1 MTPYRLQSCTD
12 EELME
17 QLRIG
22 QADALAVL
30 FDRHYRL
37 VFSVALRILHDHGEA
52 EDLMQ
57 EVFLE
62 IYRKIE
68 DYDPDKGNAKTW
80 ILQYAYHRSLNRQ
93 KYLSVRSFYDG
104 RQDSDLAQWELPQSP
119 NGWNGL
125 TYDDW
130 AQVLQKG
137 MSSLS
142 EKERM
147 TLGFGLFS
155 GSSAQGD
162 RSSDQRTLGECAEP
176 LLPGTEEAK
185 GFSAGTVVFE
195 EEAGLELK
203 RGRLGDGYELP

>member
-1 MTPYRLQSCTD
+1 MEGGCFAFPQRVPVTPYRLQSCTD

-22 QADALAVL
+22 QADALEVL

-37 VFSVALRILHDHGEA
+37 GFSVALRILHDHGEA

-62 IYRKIE
+62 IYRKVE
-68 DYDPDKGNAKTW
+68 NYDPDKGNAKTW

-93 KYLSVRSFYDG
+93 KYLSVRNFYDG
-104 RQDSDLAQWELPQSP
+104 RQDSDLTQWELPQSP

-125 TYDDW
+125 SYDDW
-130 AQVLQKG
+130 AQFLEKG

-142 EKERM
+142 EKERT
-147 TLGFGLFS
+147 TLDLAYFQGLPLKEIA
-155 GSSAQGD
+155 AQID
-162 RSSDQRTLGECAEP
+162 EP
-176 LLPGTEEAK
+176 LGN
-185 GFSAGTVVFE
+185 VRNHYYR
-195 EEAGLELK
+195 GLKKLRDFLQERSCLK
-203 RGRLGDGYELP
+203 KKPA

>member
-1 MTPYRLQSCTD
+1 MEGVCSALPLRVPVTPYRLQSCTD

-17 QLRIG
+17 QLRMG

-37 VFSVALRILHDHGEA
+37 VFGVALRILHDHGEA

-104 RQDSDLAQWELPQSP
+104 RQDSDLAQFELPQSP

-147 TLGFGLFS
+147 TLDLAYFQGLQLKEIA
-155 GSSAQGD
+155 AQFN
-162 RSSDQRTLGECAEP
+162 EP
-176 LLPGTEEAK
+176 LGNIRNHYYR
-185 GFSAGTVVFE
+185 
-195 EEAGLELK
+195 GLKKLRDFLQERSCLK
-203 RGRLGDGYELP
+203 KKPA